1 MTDVTRALA
10 QLDDIHAQMAR
21 AHVYRGWRSAPVALS
36 GAVGLAAAAL
46 FPTLVGDARS
56 HSFRVWV
63 LYWLGVAL
71 GALLVGSAHL
81 LWRHVREESAAEQRH
96 TQLVAAQFLPALCA
110 GLVLTIT
117 LIVVDPRLTYALP
130 GLWSLLFGVGIAS
143 ARPVLVRGSGVV
155 AAYYALAGVVLL
167 VLFAARPLDA
177 RAEPTSFAF
186 LSWAVGVT
194 FFGGQSL
201 AAALLYWN
209 LERATD
215 ARAQDTSHG

>member
-21 AHVYRGWRSAPVALS
+21 AHVYRGWRSAPVAMS
-36 GAVGLAAAAL
+36 GVVGLAAAAL

-56 HSFRVWV
+56 HSARVWV
-63 LYWLGVAL
+63 VYWLGIAL

-81 LWRHVREESAAEQRH
+81 LWRHLHEESAAERRH
-96 TQLVAAQFLPALCA
+96 TQLVAAQFLPALSA
-110 GLVLTIT
+110 GLVLTIA
-117 LIVVDPRLTYALP
+117 LMLVDPRLTYALP
-130 GLWSLLFGVGIAS
+130 GVWALLFGVGVAS

-155 AAYYALAGVVLL
+155 AAYYALTGVVLL
-167 VLFAARPLDA
+167 VLFAARPLTA
-177 RAEPTSFAF
+177 RAAPTTFTF

-201 AAALLYWN
+201 AAAILYWN
-209 LERATD
+209 LERAISS
-215 ARAQDTSHG
+215 RAQDERHG